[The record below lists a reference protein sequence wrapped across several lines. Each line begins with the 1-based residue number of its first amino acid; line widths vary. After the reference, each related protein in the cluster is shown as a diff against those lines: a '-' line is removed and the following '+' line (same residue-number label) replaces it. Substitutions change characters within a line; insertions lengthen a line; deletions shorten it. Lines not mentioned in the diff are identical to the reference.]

1 MELKDFKDQLTRIDS
16 KLSELLKEK
25 RQPKELWVT
34 ASVITSRTLWSNEDM
49 RRARE
54 NWWVK
59 FKKIK
64 NSDGSSSYRYDAN
77 SLSSFFIKN

>member
-34 ASVITSRTLWSNEDM
+34 AAVITSRTVWSNEDM

-54 NWWVK
+54 NGWLK
-59 FKKIK
+59 CKKSK
-64 NSDGSSSYRYDAN
+64 NSDGS
-77 SLSSFFIKN
+77 

>member
-25 RQPKELWVT
+25 RQPRELWVT
-34 ASVITSRTLWSNEDM
+34 ASVITSRTLWNNEDM

-54 NWWVK
+54 NGWVK

-64 NSDGSSSYRYDAN
+64 NGDGSSSYRYDAN

>member
-34 ASVITSRTLWSNEDM
+34 ASVGVPAHAAAPRLIALSTRASRVATHSNTGT
-49 RRARE
+49 ATALP
-54 NWWVK
+54 
-59 FKKIK
+59 
-64 NSDGSSSYRYDAN
+64 S
-77 SLSSFFIKN
+77 

>member
-54 NWWVK
+54 NGWVK

-64 NSDGSSSYRYDAN
+64 NITA
-77 SLSSFFIKN
+77 K

>member
-34 ASVITSRTLWSNEDM
+34 ASVITSRTLWSN
-49 RRARE
+49 
-54 NWWVK
+54 
-59 FKKIK
+59 
-64 NSDGSSSYRYDAN
+64 
-77 SLSSFFIKN
+77 